1 MTCWIILF
9 RGVGGDTLLPVQPL
23 KAALVEEG
31 FESVVTYINTGNVV
45 LTSND
50 RPKRIVKR
58 VATIALEHFGF
69 SKHIM
74 IVSRAEWAKL
84 ITQNP
89 FPLAVS
95 EPAKLHA
102 YVLERTPDA
111 EAVKALEQKAIG
123 PEQFEIRGRVLYYYA
138 PQGVS
143 NARLHPKIEK
153 TLKVAATARNWNT
166 VLKLAHLAKQMAGD
180 AK

>member
-1 MTCWIILF
+1 MTTWIILF
-9 RGVGGDTLLPVQPL
+9 RGVGGDTLLPAQPL
-23 KAALVEEG
+23 KAALIEDG
-31 FESVVTYINTGNVV
+31 FEVVVTYINTGNVV
-45 LTSND
+45 LVSNN

-74 IVSRAEWAKL
+74 IVSKAQWTKL
-84 ITQNP
+84 ITDNP

-102 YVLERTPDA
+102 FILERTPDV
-111 EAVKALEQKAIG
+111 EAVKALEQKAMG
-123 PEQFEIRGRVLYYYA
+123 PEQFEIRGRVLYYYT
-138 PQGVS
+138 PQGIS
-143 NARLHPKIEK
+143 DAKLHPKIET
-153 TLKVAATARNWNT
+153 TLKIAATARNWNT
-166 VLKLAHLAKQMAGD
+166 VLKLAHLAKQLGKD

>member
-23 KAALVEEG
+23 KAALIEEG
-31 FESVVTYINTGNVV
+31 FESVVTYINTGNVI

-50 RPKRIVKR
+50 SPRRIVER
-58 VATIALEHFGF
+58 VAKIALDHFGF

-74 IVSRAEWAKL
+74 IVSRAEWSKV

-102 YVLERTPDA
+102 YILERTPDA
-111 EAVKALEQKAIG
+111 EAVQALEQKALG
-123 PEQFEIRGRVLYYYA
+123 PEQFEIRGGVLYYYT

-166 VLKLAHLAKQMAGD
+166 VLKLAHLAAQMAGD

>member
-1 MTCWIILF
+1 MA
-9 RGVGGDTLLPVQPL
+9 R
-23 KAALVEEG
+23 
-31 FESVVTYINTGNVV
+31 
-45 LTSND
+45 
-50 RPKRIVKR
+50 
-58 VATIALEHFGF
+58 IALEHFGF

-74 IVSRAEWAKL
+74 IVGRTEWAKL

-102 YVLERTPDA
+102 YVLERTPDV

-153 TLKVAATARNWNT
+153 TLNVAATARNWNT
-166 VLKLAHLAKQMAGD
+166 VIKLAHLAKQMAGD

>member
-1 MTCWIILF
+1 M
-9 RGVGGDTLLPVQPL
+9 LPVQPL

-31 FESVVTYINTGNVV
+31 FGSVVTYINTGNVV

-50 RPKRIVKR
+50 RPKRIAKR
-58 VATIALEHFGF
+58 VATTALEHFGF

-102 YVLERTPDA
+102 FVLERTPDA

>member
-1 MTCWIILF
+1 MTSWIILF

-31 FESVVTYINTGNVV
+31 FESVVTYINTGNVL

-50 RPKRIVKR
+50 TPKRIVKR
-58 VATIALEHFGF
+58 VARIALEHFGF

-89 FPLAVS
+89 FRLAVS

-102 YVLERTPDA
+102 YVLERPPDT

-123 PEQFEIRGRVLYYYA
+123 PEQFEIRGRVLYYYT

-166 VLKLAHLAKQMAGD
+166 VLKLDHLAKQLARD

>member
-1 MTCWIILF
+1 
-9 RGVGGDTLLPVQPL
+9 LLPVQPL

-50 RPKRIVKR
+50 RPKRIAKR
-58 VATIALEHFGF
+58 VATTALEHFGF

-153 TLKVAATARNWNT
+153 TLRVAATARNWNT

>member
-1 MTCWIILF
+1 MF

-50 RPKRIVKR
+50 RPKRIAKR
-58 VATIALEHFGF
+58 VATTALEHFGF

-123 PEQFEIRGRVLYYYA
+123 PEQFEIRGRVLYYYT

-153 TLKVAATARNWNT
+153 TLRVAATARNWNT

>member
-50 RPKRIVKR
+50 RPKRIAKR
-58 VATIALEHFGF
+58 VATTALEHFGF

-111 EAVKALEQKAIG
+111 EAVKALEQKATG

-138 PQGVS
+138 PHGVS

>member
-23 KAALVEEG
+23 KAALIEEG
-31 FESVVTYINTGNVV
+31 FKSVVTYINTGNVV

-50 RPKRIVKR
+50 RPKRVVER
-58 VATIALEHFGF
+58 VARIALEHFGF

-74 IVSRAEWAKL
+74 IVSRTEWAKL

-102 YVLERTPDA
+102 YVLEREPDA
-111 EAVKALEQKAIG
+111 EAVMALEQKAIG
-123 PEQFEIRGRVLYYYA
+123 AVRDKRQGAVL
-138 PQGVS
+138 
-143 NARLHPKIEK
+143 LHASRRCEC
-153 TLKVAATARNWNT
+153 TTAS
-166 VLKLAHLAKQMAGD
+166 
-180 AK
+180 

>member
-1 MTCWIILF
+1 MTTWIVLF

-23 KAALVEEG
+23 KQALAEEG
-31 FESVVTYINTGNVV
+31 FRSVVTYINTGNVV
-45 LTSND
+45 LVSND
-50 RPKRIVKR
+50 TPKRIAR
-58 VATIALEHFGF
+58 HVANIALEHFGF

-74 IVSRAEWAKL
+74 IVSKAEWGRL
-84 ITQNP
+84 IVNNP

-102 YVLERTPDA
+102 YVMERAPDP
-111 EAVKALEQKAIG
+111 EAVEALKQKATG
-123 PEQFEIRGRVLYYYA
+123 PEQFEIRGRVLYYYT

-143 NARLHPKIEK
+143 NARLHPKIEP
-153 TLKVAATARNWNT
+153 TLKIAATARNWNT
-166 VLKLAHLAKQMAGD
+166 VVKLSHLAEQVARD